1 MQAKRLKFNNK
12 LNLKLE
18 NSTSKLTQK
27 LNKIKNCKKFLNLK
41 EFIPLKKPK
50 TNIPSIII
58 NNCMSFTFSKSIK
71 DANIISS
78 TNSPNKIVDR
88 EHSKKGYINLDF
100 KNNIKKPKKNFLF
113 QNYMTNGKKNR
124 QLYLRFLNDTNYN
137 YKKKYNHNLK
147 TNNFDTKDY
156 TYHLLK
162 HNLKNE
168 EYRRKNFN
176 NEFKYIITQAKSEIM
191 KENNKLFFSYSQKN
205 HPIKPSFLSR
215 KNSLSKITNLNLDSN
230 DENLYK
236 FNIMARSKIIN
247 IKDIQKSRSKT
258 FFNTEKNEKKNLAKS
273 LKNLNLLIKRKAKY
287 ISDNYKNS
295 EIEKPQIQIHK
306 YKSEKLHEIYE
317 AINEMK

>member
-1 MQAKRLKFNNK
+1 
-12 LNLKLE
+12 
-18 NSTSKLTQK
+18 
-27 LNKIKNCKKFLNLK
+27 
-41 EFIPLKKPK
+41 
-50 TNIPSIII
+50 
-58 NNCMSFTFSKSIK
+58 MSFTFSKSIK

-78 TNSPNKIVDR
+78 TNSTNKIVDM
-88 EHSKKGYINLDF
+88 EHSKKGYINLDL

-258 FFNTEKNEKKNLAKS
+258 FFNTEKYEKKNLAKS
-273 LKNLNLLIKRKAKY
+273 LKNLNLIIKRKAKY

-317 AINEMK
+317 VINEMK